1 MSDKIKNVILNNI
14 SYGFVRDF
22 RHNKDIRTRFN
33 NLTEVTFGFNFEE
46 WYLGGYWGEKYIPYS
61 LLHDNKVISNVS
73 INIIE
78 FFIEEEKKIGIQIG
92 TVMTDK
98 EYQNR
103 GLNKF
108 IMDHVLEEWREK
120 SDFIYLFANDSVLN
134 FYPRFNFEKVNEYRY
149 SKTVNSNSDISLLKK
164 LNIQDA
170 KEKMFLIETIEMS
183 IPISKVSMCDNMS
196 LIMFYCSSIKKN
208 NIYYID
214 ELKAIVI
221 ADYKDDT
228 LYLNDVFSKGYVN
241 LNGVIQV
248 MSSKGIKR
256 VVLGFTPLYE
266 TNYNRSLLKEGDTLF
281 ILKDKV
287 GYFKDNYWM
296 FPVLSHA

>member
-1 MSDKIKNVILNNI
+1 
-14 SYGFVRDF
+14 
-22 RHNKDIRTRFN
+22 
-33 NLTEVTFGFNFEE
+33 
-46 WYLGGYWGEKYIPYS
+46 
-61 LLHDNKVISNVS
+61 
-73 INIIE
+73 
-78 FFIEEEKKIGIQIG
+78 
-92 TVMTDK
+92 
-98 EYQNR
+98 
-103 GLNKF
+103 
-108 IMDHVLEEWREK
+108 MDQVLEEWREK

-196 LIMFYCSSIKKN
+196 LIMFYCTSIKKN

>member
-14 SYGFVRDF
+14 TYGFVRDF

-33 NLTEVTFGFNFEE
+33 NLTEVSFGFNFEE

-73 INIIE
+73 VNIIE

-108 IMDHVLEEWREK
+108 IMDQVLEEWREK

-196 LIMFYCSSIKKN
+196 LIMFYCTSIKKN

-248 MSSKGIKR
+248 MSSKGI
-256 VVLGFTPLYE
+256 
-266 TNYNRSLLKEGDTLF
+266 
-281 ILKDKV
+281 
-287 GYFKDNYWM
+287 
-296 FPVLSHA
+296 